1 MTQPAD
7 ITSDNLRRI
16 PGLFRRWELPEVF
29 EPHHCYQI
37 EEAGAHADG
46 TPLLALYIDTAA
58 GERPSSHS
66 SREGDA
72 AGEPVDPISTHQ
84 HRKNLDECP
93 EVGAE
98 FRTSLRLHLT
108 SS

>member
-1 MTQPAD
+1 MTRSTEIPF
-7 ITSDNLRRI
+7 DNLRRI

-29 EPHHCYQI
+29 EPHHRYQI

-58 GERPSSHS
+58 DERPSSHS
-66 SREGDA
+66 KSEGDA
-72 AGEPVDPISTHQ
+72 AGKPVDPILMHPRRTH
-84 HRKNLDECP
+84 LDEGP
-93 EVGAE
+93 EARAE
-98 FRTSLRLHLT
+98 LRTSLRLHLT